1 MYDDIEEQNQQLDN
15 APLLSSI
22 EANEAAAAAAAANEQ
37 KSSSLF
43 SKWFL
48 QPMTDNI
55 AWLANI
61 CLLAFVLITAYIGG
75 FIVEKLWY

>member
-22 EANEAAAAAAAANEQ
+22 ETNEAAAAANEQ
-37 KSSSLF
+37 KNSSLF

-48 QPMTDNI
+48 HPMTDNI